1 MAAHHVVFVAGAAW
15 QLLCESPM
23 VLGAPLLHL
32 DCCVDELD
40 INGSCPFNATC
51 RPDCYQLRFE
61 NGTTTC
67 VRCKPESPSTLL
79 YNISCVY
86 SNETYFP
93 SNAST
98 TAPPQPKIG
107 GPGVVASLLFGTL
120 FISLFLILSVASF
133 FYLKRSN
140 KLPSIFYRR
149 NKGSND
155 SYPNLISTEA
165 KVRKKRTAFS
175 YVNSS
180 YHNLRCNH
188 KSEQCVILS
197 TLPLQKKRR
206 KLVPPERQSDF

>member
-149 NKGSND
+149 NKASILQP
-155 SYPNLISTEA
+155 SETAAMIPTPTSS
-165 KVRKKRTAFS
+165 VRKPRYVRRERPSVMSTAAT
-175 YVNSS
+175 
-180 YHNLRCNH
+180 
-188 KSEQCVILS
+188 I
-197 TLPLQKKRR
+197 T
-206 KLVPPERQSDF
+206 SDATTRVSNV

>member
-32 DCCVDELD
+32 NCCVDELD

-67 VRCKPESPSTLL
+67 VRCKPESPSNLL

-98 TAPPQPKIG
+98 TAPPQPKI
-107 GPGVVASLLFGTL
+107 AS
-120 FISLFLILSVASF
+120 ILQ
-133 FYLKRSN
+133 
-140 KLPSIFYRR
+140 PSEMAAMIPTPT
-149 NKGSND
+149 S
-155 SYPNLISTEA
+155 S
-165 KVRKKRTAFS
+165 VRKPRYVRRERPSVMSTAAT
-175 YVNSS
+175 
-180 YHNLRCNH
+180 
-188 KSEQCVILS
+188 I
-197 TLPLQKKRR
+197 T
-206 KLVPPERQSDF
+206 SDATTRVSNV